1 MADIDNNN
9 NTCLSL
15 ELGLVAYPAN
25 TMTACHCILE
35 AHNAYF
41 PMASTCIFLGMNE
54 LYLG

>member
-41 PMASTCIFLGMNE
+41 PMASTCIFLGM
-54 LYLG
+54 